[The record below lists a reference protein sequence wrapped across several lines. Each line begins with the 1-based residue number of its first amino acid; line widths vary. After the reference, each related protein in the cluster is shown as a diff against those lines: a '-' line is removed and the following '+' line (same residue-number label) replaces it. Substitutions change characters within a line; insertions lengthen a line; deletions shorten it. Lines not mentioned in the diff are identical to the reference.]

1 MTLLHT
7 AVETAVSEVH
17 KLLHTGGVPTSL
29 TLLFWWCSG
38 LYRSEHTDV
47 LFMSLPP
54 HATARGCTSH
64 VFTPTRHSTWLY
76 YSCLYPHTPQHAA
89 VLFMSLPPHAT
100 TCGCT
105 IHVFTPTPHSMRLYY
120 SCPHT
125 PTPSPNKPSGF
136 CGCKAP
142 CLLSSSCDIRR

>member
-29 TLLFWWCSG
+29 TVVLVVFWSLQVRAHG
-38 LYRSEHTDV
+38 RTIHVFTPTRHSMRLYYSCLYPHTPQHVAV

-54 HATARGCTSH
+54 HPIACGCTIH
-64 VFTPTRHSTWLY
+64 VFTPTHHSMRLY

-89 VLFMSLPPHAT
+89 VLFMSSHPH
-100 TCGCT
+100 
-105 IHVFTPTPHSMRLYY
+105 PH
-120 SCPHT
+120 P
-125 PTPSPNKPSGF
+125 
-136 CGCKAP
+136 
-142 CLLSSSCDIRR
+142 